1 MFQNIIKTRNPFLIF
16 LPFLILF
23 IVVICLKFSIEDI
36 GDEGRFIF
44 YANRLLIGEY
54 SMPKPNIYLVSG
66 PGYPLILA
74 PLIALGF
81 SKFFMVLFNAVFLY
95 LSIVFIF
102 KSLIQFVSFKLSLI
116 FTLIWGCYYA
126 SYQNLALISY
136 EVISLFLISLFIFLT
151 VSLYSK
157 TTNRP
162 KTYKIMSGL
171 ILGFLVLT
179 KIIFGYVVLVMIAF
193 IIIAL
198 IFSKKKKNFY
208 NALWVLIIS
217 TLTFSPY
224 LLYTYKLTN
233 RILYFGTA
241 SDNLY
246 WMTTPFEDEYG
257 DWKGHLT
264 LNPIEYNN
272 YNIPGSEEILKAH
285 HGKNYEEID
294 SLQGLIK
301 DDAFKR
307 IAIENIK
314 ANPVKFG
321 KNILYNLSRLFFHHP
336 FSYAIQKPKSILIF
350 PINGMLLTF
359 ILLSIIP
366 AIVNWKKII
375 FSIRFLLVLFLV
387 YLGGSLVGGAEPR
400 MLVPIV
406 PILILLF
413 AFLFNK
419 IITINLKN
427 W

>member
-1 MFQNIIKTRNPFLIF
+1 MLQNIIKVKNPFLIF
-16 LPFLILF
+16 LPFLLLF
-23 IVVICLKFSIEDI
+23 IVVICLRFSIEDI
-36 GDEGRFIF
+36 GDEGRFTF
-44 YANRLLIGEY
+44 YASKLLIGEY
-54 SMPKPNIYLVSG
+54 STPKPNVYLVSG

-74 PLIALGF
+74 PLIALGI
-81 SKFFMVLFNAVFLY
+81 SKFFMVLLNAVFLY
-95 LSIVFIF
+95 LSVVLVF
-102 KSLIQFVSFKLSLI
+102 KSLTQFVSHKLSLI
-116 FTLIWGCYYA
+116 FGSIWGCYYT

-136 EVISLFLISLFIFLT
+136 EVFSLFLISLFIFLI

-162 KTYKIMSGL
+162 KTNMILAGL

-179 KIIFGYVVLVMIAF
+179 KIIFGYVVLVMMVF
-193 IIIAL
+193 TIIAL
-198 IFSKKKKNFY
+198 IFSKKKKNLY
-208 NALWVLIIS
+208 TALCVLIIS

-224 LLYTYKLTN
+224 LIYTYHLTN

-272 YNIPGSEEILKAH
+272 YNIPGSEEVLKAH

-294 SLQGLIK
+294 SLTGLNQ

-307 IAIENIK
+307 IAVENIK
-314 ANPVKFG
+314 AHPKKFA
-321 KNILYNLSRLFFHHP
+321 KNILYNLSRLFFHYP
-336 FSYAIQKPKSILIF
+336 FSYAIQKPKTILIF
-350 PINGMLLTF
+350 PISGALLTF
-359 ILLSIIP
+359 ILLSIVP
-366 AIVNWKKII
+366 VVVNWKKII

-400 MLVPIV
+400 MLVPVV

-419 IITINLKN
+419 IVTINLKN